1 MRIRTTVLSVS
12 LAALLLPAAA
22 NALMIQYAATDLTD
36 TTSGEDLWRYDYTL
50 SGQIFNEYQGFTVFF
65 SPNNY
70 GALSSPSAPN
80 SSSDWDVLRINPDPG
95 IPDDG
100 LFDALALVNNASLSG
115 TFSVQFVWLGG
126 ASTVPGAQSYETYK
140 CNNGDCNTGFEITSG
155 GGSLSTVSGA
165 IPEPGSLSLFLAGLL
180 GLGAQCFRSRQI
192 RTML

>member
-50 SGQIFNEYQGFTVFF
+50 SGQVFNEYQGFTVFF
-65 SPNNY
+65 SPTNY
-70 GALSSPSAPN
+70 GVLSSPGAPN
-80 SSSDWDVLRINPDPG
+80 SSPDRDVLTIDPDPG

-100 LFDALALVNNASLSG
+100 WFDALALVNNASLSG

-126 ASTVPGAQSYETYK
+126 ASTAPGAQSYETYK
-140 CNNGDCNTGFEITSG
+140 CSDIDCSTGVDITSR
-155 GGSLSTVSGA
+155 GGSLPTGA
-165 IPEPGSLSLFLAGLL
+165 IPEPASLSLVLAGLL
-180 GLGAQCFRSRQI
+180 GLGARRFRNRQT
-192 RTML
+192 RTTL